1 MWQAITHYAN
11 LGQVHFRAREALL
24 ATKVSVGTETLTA
37 IPDFCCLG
45 RLQSNKALLSKPLEH
60 GMQKAN
66 LVRAC
71 EEDVH

>member
-11 LGQVHFRAREALL
+11 LGRVHFRTREALL
-24 ATKVSVGTETLTA
+24 ATKASVGTETLTA

-45 RLQSNKALLSKPLEH
+45 RLQSNKALSSKALEH

-66 LVRAC
+66 LVWAC
-71 EEDVH
+71 DEDVN